1 MEPADCNYC
10 NPRTED
16 IIKAFNFLSAEE
28 IQVLCPYLELREW
41 AADAVVMQEG
51 EVEDYLVFVTE
62 GKLAVKKKT
71 GYWGKNIIIAVL
83 DKGSMVGEGAFIDEG
98 PRSTTI
104 VAMEQTRILTLG
116 ARKMDELILNRPML
130 AIKLMKRILHIISV
144 RLRKAG
150 DRISELL

>member
-1 MEPADCNYC
+1 MEPANCSYC
-10 NPRTED
+10 SPQAED
-16 IIKAFNFLSAEE
+16 VRKAFTFLSAEE
-28 IQVLCPYLELREW
+28 IQQLCPYLELREW

-51 EVEDYLVFVTE
+51 EVEDYMGFVTE

-71 GYWGKNIIIAVL
+71 GYWGKNIIIAIL
-83 DKGSMVGEGAFIDEG
+83 DKGTMVGEGAFIDEG

-130 AIKLMKRILHIISV
+130 AIKLMKRILHIISL

-150 DRISELL
+150 ERISELL

>member
-1 MEPADCNYC
+1 MEPANCSYC
-10 NPRTED
+10 NPQAED
-16 IIKAFNFLSAEE
+16 VKKAFTFLSAEE
-28 IQVLCPYLELREW
+28 IQQLCPYLELREW

-51 EVEDYLVFVTE
+51 EVEDYMGFVTE

-71 GYWGKNIIIAVL
+71 GYWGKNIIIAIL
-83 DKGSMVGEGAFIDEG
+83 DKGTMVGEGAFIDEG

-116 ARKMDELILNRPML
+116 ARKMDELIMNKPML

>member
-1 MEPADCNYC
+1 MESANCSYC
-10 NPRTED
+10 NPQAED
-16 IIKAFNFLSAEE
+16 VKKAFTFLSAEE
-28 IQVLCPYLELREW
+28 IQQLCPYLELREW

-51 EVEDYLVFVTE
+51 EVEDYMGFVTE

-71 GYWGKNIIIAVL
+71 GYWGKNIIIAIL
-83 DKGSMVGEGAFIDEG
+83 DKGTMVGEGAFIDEG

-116 ARKMDELILNRPML
+116 ARKMDELIMNKPML
-130 AIKLMKRILHIISV
+130 AIKLMKRILHIISL

-150 DRISELL
+150 ERISELL

>member
-1 MEPADCNYC
+1 MEPAECSYC
-10 NPRTED
+10 NPQTED
-16 IIKAFNFLSAEE
+16 VEKAFSFLSAEE
-28 IQVLCPYLELREW
+28 IQELCPYLELREW

-51 EVEDYLVFVTE
+51 EHEDYMGFVTE

-71 GYWGKNIIIAVL
+71 GFWGKHIIIAIL
-83 DKGSMVGEGAFIDEG
+83 DKGTMVGEGAFIDEG

-104 VAMEQTRILTLG
+104 VAMEKTRILTLA
-116 ARKMDELILNRPML
+116 ARKMDELIMNRPML